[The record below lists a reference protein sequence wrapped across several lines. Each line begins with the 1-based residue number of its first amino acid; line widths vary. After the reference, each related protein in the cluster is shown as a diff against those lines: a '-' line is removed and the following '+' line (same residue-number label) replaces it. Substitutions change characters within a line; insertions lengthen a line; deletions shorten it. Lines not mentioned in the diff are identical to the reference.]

1 VKREVKK
8 REAKR
13 REAKKR
19 EAKNENNQ
27 ILEIASRFA
36 LYKHRFMLNAPHFTL
51 HGKSYV
57 ITT

>member
-1 VKREVKK
+1 MER
-8 REAKR
+8 
-13 REAKKR
+13 KKR

-36 LYKHRFMLNAPHFTL
+36 LYETASRSTPHAPLFTL
-51 HGKSYV
+51 HGKNGV